1 MTIYPATGRIAA
13 EQLAARLRDE
23 GEYALA
29 RFRPELGGWH
39 VLVRGWA

>member
-1 MTIYPATGRIAA
+1 MTIYLTTSRREAEESAT
-13 EQLAARLRDE
+13 RLRAE

-39 VLVRGWA
+39 VLVREWA